1 MPADECS
8 ARLYRGFL
16 RQGNVIETIPE
27 SPQPSPASQRIAR
40 IVMIAALLGAGLW
53 TLHHF
58 LDALAWATVFAIAL
72 WPLNRRLVAVLGE
85 ARTPVITPAVLTAAI
100 GVVFIVPLV
109 LLGFAVAHEAHFV
122 MRFIAEARLH
132 GLAPPDW
139 LGEIPLVG
147 STATTWWRA
156 NLGDPE
162 TVDTLLGRLGTR
174 ALSGSAREYAGE
186 IIHRV
191 VLFFFTLLTVFF
203 LFRHGDDVAA
213 RLRGLSDRLLGERG
227 EQIAAHMMAAVHG
240 TVTGLVLVGLGEGL
254 LLGIVYVA
262 VGLPYAASLG
272 MLTGVAAIIPFV
284 APVVYCLCAL
294 YLFAGGNTLG
304 GIVVVVA
311 GSVIVFIADHFVRP
325 FLIGG
330 AVRLP
335 FLWVL
340 LGILGGIESFG
351 FLGLFVGPAVM
362 AALIA
367 LWREWTDPPRERS
380 PPRPARRSPPLRSR
394 RLRRT

>member
-1 MPADECS
+1 VTVTVPD
-8 ARLYRGFL
+8 
-16 RQGNVIETIPE
+16 P
-27 SPQPSPASQRIAR
+27 PQPSPATQRVAR
-40 IVMIAALLGAGLW
+40 IVMITALLLAGLW
-53 TLHHF
+53 TLHRF

-72 WPLNRRLVAVLGE
+72 WPLNRRLIAVFPE
-85 ARTPVITPAVLTAAI
+85 PRMPVIAPAVLTAAI
-100 GVVFIVPLV
+100 AVVFIVPLV
-109 LLGFAVAHEAHFV
+109 LLGIAVAHEAHFV
-122 MRFIAEARLH
+122 MRFVAEARLH
-132 GLAPPDW
+132 GLATPDW
-139 LGEIPLVG
+139 LAEIPLVG
-147 STATTWWRA
+147 AAATGWWQT

-162 TVDTLLGRLGTR
+162 TVDALLGRIGTR

-186 IIHRV
+186 VIHRV
-191 VLFFFTLLTVFF
+191 ILFFFTLLTVFF
-203 LFRHGDDVAA
+203 LFRHGHDVAA

-227 EQIAAHMMAAVHG
+227 EQIAEHMMAAVHG

-272 MLTGVAAIIPFV
+272 MLTGVAAIIPFA
-284 APVVYCLCAL
+284 APVAYCLCAL
-294 YLFAGGNTLG
+294 YLFAGGNTVG
-304 GIVVVVA
+304 GIVIVIA

-325 FLIGG
+325 VLIGG

-340 LGILGGIESFG
+340 LGILGGLESFG

-367 LWREWTDPPRERS
+367 LWREWTDPPQERLPQRS
-380 PPRPARRSPPLRSR
+380 ARRVPVMRSR
-394 RLRRT
+394 RPRRA